1 MHKFTRRSLFAFTVR
16 TFFIR
21 LFYNYSNLFGEGLCY
36 CIIPFFK
43 KDDQLIRAREV
54 LKKHLG
60 FFNTSEYLSGFALG
74 IILNEEQKSERERI
88 EKVKDILSSTLGSIG
103 DNLVNKLIL
112 PIMVLI
118 SLNLFIISDLRLNTF
133 TVSVIIALLIM
144 FNIFNFS
151 MRYYGIRSGLEKGL
165 DSVRIFKSARYKR
178 ITAFLRYT
186 KTLLT
191 LLLLIFLTVRVN
203 ILLFF

>member
-1 MHKFTRRSLFAFTVR
+1 MDNFTRRSLLAFTIR

-43 KDDQLIRAREV
+43 KDNNLVYAGEI

-74 IILNEEQKSERERI
+74 IILNEEQNSGRERI

-112 PIMVLI
+112 PIMVLT
-118 SLNLFIISDLRLNTF
+118 SLNLFIISGFMINTF
-133 TVSVIIALLIM
+133 ILTVIISLLII

-151 MRYYGIRSGLEKGL
+151 IRYYGIRSGLGKGL
-165 DSVRIFKSARYKR
+165 DSIKVFKSSRYKR
-178 ITAFLRYT
+178 ILTFLKFT
-186 KTLLT
+186 KTFLT
-191 LLLLIFLTVRVN
+191 LSLLIFLTTQIK

>member
-1 MHKFTRRSLFAFTVR
+1 MHKFTRKSLFAFTVR

-43 KDDQLIRAREV
+43 KDDQMVRAGEI

-74 IILNEEQKSERERI
+74 IILNEEQKSDRERI
-88 EKVKDILSSTLGSIG
+88 EKVKDILSSTLGAIG
-103 DNLVNKLIL
+103 DNLINKHIL
-112 PIMVLI
+112 PVMALI
-118 SLNLFIISDLRLNTF
+118 SLNLFIISDLKLNTV
-133 TVSVIIALLIM
+133 TVSVISALLIT

-151 MRYYGIRSGLEKGL
+151 IRYYGIRAGLEKGL
-165 DSVRIFKSARYKR
+165 DSVRVFKSAPYKR
-178 ITAFLRYT
+178 IITLLHYT

-191 LLLLIFLTVRVN
+191 LLVLIFLSVKVN

>member
-1 MHKFTRRSLFAFTVR
+1 MDNFNRRSLFAFTIR

-43 KDDQLIRAREV
+43 KDHNLVYAGEV

-88 EKVKDILSSTLGSIG
+88 EKVKEILSSTLGSIG
-103 DNLVNKLIL
+103 DNLINKLIL

-118 SLNLFIISDLRLNTF
+118 SLDLFIISGFKLNTL
-133 TVSVIIALLIM
+133 TIAVIISLLSV
-144 FNIFNFS
+144 FNIFNFLI
-151 MRYYGIRSGLEKGL
+151 RYYGIRAGLEKGL
-165 DSVRIFKSARYKR
+165 GSIRIFKSTQYKL
-178 ITAFLRYT
+178 ITNTLRYT

-191 LLLLIFLTVRVN
+191 ILLLIFLTLKVN

>member
-1 MHKFTRRSLFAFTVR
+1 MHKLTKRSLAAFTVR

-36 CIIPFFK
+36 CILPFFK
-43 KDDQLIRAREV
+43 KDDQLIRAGEV

-74 IILNEEQKSERERI
+74 IILNEEQKSERKRI
-88 EKVKDILSSTLGSIG
+88 EKVKEILSSTLGSIG

-112 PIMVLI
+112 PVMVLT
-118 SLNLFIISDLRLNTF
+118 SLNLFIIAGLQINTV
-133 TVSVIIALLIM
+133 TVSVIILLLII

-151 MRYYGIRSGLEKGL
+151 IRYYGIKAGLERGL
-165 DSVRIFKSARYKR
+165 DSIKVFKSPGYRR
-178 ITAFLRYT
+178 ITAILRYT
-186 KTLLT
+186 KLSLG
-191 LLLLIFLTVRVN
+191 LLLLIFLTVKVN

>member
-1 MHKFTRRSLFAFTVR
+1 MDKFNRRSLFAFTIR

-43 KDDQLIRAREV
+43 KGNNLTCAGEV

-74 IILNEEQKSERERI
+74 IILNEEQRPERERI
-88 EKVKDILSSTLGSIG
+88 EKVKEILSSTLGSIG

-112 PIMVLI
+112 PVMVLT
-118 SLNLFIISDLRLNTF
+118 SLNLFIISDLKLNTV
-133 TVSVIIALLIM
+133 TVSVVIALLIV

-151 MRYYGIRSGLEKGL
+151 IRYFGIRAGLEKGL
-165 DSVRIFKSARYKR
+165 DSIRVFKSSQYKR
-178 ITAFLRYT
+178 IIIFLRYT

-191 LLLLIFLTVRVN
+191 ILLLIFLTSKVN

>member
-1 MHKFTRRSLFAFTVR
+1 MDSFNRRSLFAFTIR

-43 KDDQLIRAREV
+43 KDNKLAYAGEV

-74 IILNEEQKSERERI
+74 IILNEEQNNDRKRI

-112 PIMVLI
+112 PIIVLI
-118 SLNLFIISDLRLNTF
+118 SLNIFIISDLKINTV
-133 TVSVIIALLIM
+133 TVSIIVILLFL

-151 MRYYGIRSGLEKGL
+151 IRYYGIKAGFEKGL
-165 DSVRIFKSARYKR
+165 DSIRIFKSSEYKR
-178 ITAFLRYT
+178 IITVLRYT
-186 KTLLT
+186 KIFLT
-191 LLLLIFLTVRVN
+191 ILLLIILTLKVN